1 MLARCGEI
9 TSIHLIDST
18 VRRPRAAHA
27 AGYAALRSV
36 CYIAIVFVAILSPL
50 ALRAQERE
58 VQPRPLL
65 EEPTLHF
72 RDKDG
77 QLVPFPGLSLEELRK
92 LIDLQKQIA
101 QGATEPLY
109 TLERMTATGTIGA
122 NTAPESE
129 PTQEGEPQ
137 HNEQFAALT
146 IELQARVHAEGW
158 VRIPLRLG
166 ECILRGSPKFEGGGD
181 QFLRFNDRRGGFDWW
196 VSGPPGEY
204 RCTLSTLVRLAREEG
219 ETRLQITAPKS
230 AQPEMTLT
238 IPGQQTAGTVLGAEL
253 IEEVRIQGETQF
265 KLAGLDGLC
274 SLSWR
279 SQSERLV
286 KSSSDLRVDGFLL
299 CRIDGRSVRTEAMLN
314 VSSFGGPFGA
324 FSVRLPPDAKLVNDD
339 PRFQIVPGSRNQ
351 ASQVVR
357 VLREPSPEPEVV
369 TLVTER
375 PVDAAKPADEIE
387 LMGFEVVGA
396 VRQSGHIAIETADGW
411 QAMWK
416 RLVPAVRQIA
426 VSDLPEEVPD
436 GDFTAAFI
444 YWRQPATLK
453 TTILR
458 RETRIRVDP
467 VYRISVQP
475 NRLMME
481 ATLRYNVDGARV
493 LNLPI
498 DLSDWQVD
506 EVGPDNL
513 VDVEN
518 LRYDQVRPFLIPLTQ
533 ATEGKLEIT
542 LRAHRPHDGQNGPV
556 TFSVPR
562 PEANVLNP
570 AQVWVMPA
578 DNVSLLPRQEA
589 LLGLIRQQI
598 PSDSLG
604 GSRALYYRAE
614 APQAEFVADLL
625 VHSRRVTVESDAHVS
640 VGTRSSEVRQRLNY
654 RVEYEPMAGA
664 ALVVPPGVDLQEVSL
679 NGRKMDYVLLSSQD
693 SSASLAHVVLPI
705 ESQLGTFQLVARYR
719 FNHDPVGADRSVL
732 LTMPLLQPQDAE
744 WREAAVSVE
753 APGMQ
758 AYPKDERWK
767 TVQGMA
773 PPRGVDNA
781 RHFVTNQT
789 DPAQFA
795 FTVARDGT
803 RTLIPTR
810 IEKAWYTLYFTGQGR
825 RDRLVMRIT
834 SSEPVLRLE
843 LPEQF
848 EEPVLAAVN
857 ESPTKVTL
865 DGRVLEIPLAG
876 DTAQPGQLVE
886 VHYQVRQSL
895 IPGSQEIQ
903 VAKVQGDPW
912 LRRAYWQLI
921 LPETQH
927 LLLGQTPAV
936 TSEFRWRFKG
946 THWGR
951 DPLLDHA
958 QLAAWT
964 GKTVDEV
971 PPSGNE
977 YLFSAS
983 EPVNRLRFVAAPRSW
998 IVAAASGA
1006 LLLIGLLLLYVPVF
1020 RRPGFLL
1027 AAAVGL
1033 AATATM
1039 YPHTAVVLAQAAALG
1054 LLLAVVA
1061 GLLKRL
1067 FTTDVEVGRAVGAPA
1082 SAISE
1087 RGSTQPEYEFM
1098 PVDDGE
1104 TSTMAA
1110 APVPVASESQR

>member
-1 MLARCGEI
+1 M
-9 TSIHLIDST
+9 
-18 VRRPRAAHA
+18 
-27 AGYAALRSV
+27 RSV
-36 CYIAIVFVAILSPL
+36 LYIAIGLVAILSPL
-50 ALRAQERE
+50 ALRAQDRDA
-58 VQPRPLL
+58 QPRPLL
-65 EEPTLHF
+65 EEEPTLHL

-77 QLVPFPGLSLEELRK
+77 QLVPFPGLSLEELRN

-122 NTAPESE
+122 STAPQSD
-129 PTQEGEPQ
+129 PTRDGEPQ
-137 HNEQFAALT
+137 HAEQFAALT
-146 IELQARVHAEGW
+146 IELQARVHADGW

-166 ECILRGSPKFEGGGD
+166 ECILRGTPKFTGGGD

-219 ETRLQITAPKS
+219 ETRLQLTAPKS
-230 AQPEMTLT
+230 TQPELTLT
-238 IPGQQTAGTVLGAEL
+238 VPGQQAAGTVLGAEL
-253 IEEVRIQGETQF
+253 IEEVNIKGATQF

-279 SQSERLV
+279 SKSERLV
-286 KSSSDLRVDGFLL
+286 KSSSDLHVDGFLL
-299 CRIDGRSVRTEAMLN
+299 CRIDGRSVRTEAVLK
-314 VSSFGGPFGA
+314 VSSFGGPFAA

-339 PRFQIVPGSRNQ
+339 PRFQVVPAGRNQ
-351 ASQVVR
+351 TSQVVR
-357 VLREPSPEPEVV
+357 VLREASADPEEV

-387 LMGFEVVGA
+387 LMGFEVEGA

-426 VSDLPEEVPD
+426 VSDLPEELSGGD
-436 GDFTAAFI
+436 DFTAAFI

-467 VYRISVQP
+467 VYKITVQP
-475 NRLMME
+475 NRLLME
-481 ATLRYNVDGARV
+481 ATLKYNVDGARV

-498 DLSDWQVD
+498 DLSDWLVD

-518 LRYDQVRPFLIPLTQ
+518 LRYDQVRPFTIPLTQ

-542 LRAHRPHDGQNGPV
+542 LRAHRTHEGQNGPV

-570 AQVWVMPA
+570 AQVWVVPA
-578 DNVSLLPRQEA
+578 DNVSLIPRQEA

-598 PSDSLG
+598 PSDTVG

-625 VHSRRVTVESDAHVS
+625 VHSRRVTVETDAHVT
-640 VGTRSSEVRQRLNY
+640 VGQRSSEVRQRLNY

-679 NGRKMDYVLLSSQD
+679 NGRKIDYVLLSSED
-693 SSASLAHVVLPI
+693 GSAALAHVVLPTQ
-705 ESQLGTFQLVARYR
+705 SQLGSFQLLARYR
-719 FNHDPVGADRSVL
+719 FNHDPVGVDRSVL
-732 LTMPLLQPQDAE
+732 LTLPLLKPQDAE
-744 WREAAVSVE
+744 WREAAVSIE

-758 AYPKDERWK
+758 AYPKDDRWK
-767 TVQGMA
+767 AMQGMA

-781 RHFVTNQT
+781 RHFVTRQT

-795 FTVARDGT
+795 FTVARDGS

-810 IEKAWYTLYFTGQGR
+810 VEKAWYTLLFNGQWR

-834 SSEPVLRLE
+834 SSEPMLRLE
-843 LPEQF
+843 LPESF

-865 DGRVLEIPLAG
+865 DGRVLEIPLSG
-876 DTAQPGQLVE
+876 DAAQPGQLVE

-895 IPGSQEIQ
+895 VPGSQSVQ
-903 VAKVQGDPW
+903 VAKLLGDPW

-921 LPETQH
+921 FPETQH
-927 LLLGQTPAV
+927 LLLGQTPTV
-936 TSEFRWRFKG
+936 TSEIRWRFKG

-951 DPLLDHA
+951 EPLLDHS

-964 GKTVDEV
+964 GKTLNET

-983 EPVNRLRFVAAPRSW
+983 EPVTRLDFMAAPRSW

-1006 LLLIGLLLLYVPVF
+1006 LLLVGLLLLYVPAI
-1020 RRPGFLL
+1020 RRPGVLL
-1027 AAAVGL
+1027 VAAVGL
-1033 AATATM
+1033 AATAAI
-1039 YPHTAVVLAQAAALG
+1039 YPHTAMVLAQAAALG

-1067 FTTDVEVGRAVGAPA
+1067 FSTDTETVRAVGVPS

-1087 RGSTQPEYEFM
+1087 RGSTQPEYEYN
-1098 PVDDGE
+1098 PTDDGE

-1110 APVPVASESQR
+1110 APVPVESQR